1 MLREEIGNDSYWFFD
16 SMTDFTNYLIKTED
30 YFPFGSKSSSSA
42 MKKSSGYHF
51 NEATSW
57 KDFIYKLTHG
67 SKNYSKDDNFF
78 KTDDY
83 DKKFEST
90 RAVNG
95 NPIVPRVLKN
105 LPKSNRKL
113 KRNKKTA
120 YYDIYLNSCELG
132 YVDGEDIK
140 KYHTY
145 IFNKINGLISE
156 ANTVSIN
163 WYGKSSFNNGKTVSV
178 IINLKNPM
186 YNVDINRLM
195 YFLTSPDLFRRGNFR
210 IYELDSFSEGSC
222 FGGGYGRSL
231 SSRDKAIES
240 KLGGILLHNL
250 ISFGGSVE
258 RAINDVEKRLIQVVR
273 N

>member
-1 MLREEIGNDSYWFFD
+1 MLREETGNDSYWFFD

-30 YFPFGSKSSSSA
+30 YFPFGSKNRSSA
-42 MKKSSGYHF
+42 MKKSSGYSF
-51 NEATSW
+51 NEANSW
-57 KDFIYKLTHG
+57 KDFIYKLTYG

-95 NPIVPRVLKN
+95 NPIIPRVLKN
-105 LPKSNRKL
+105 LPKSSRKL

-120 YYDIYLNSCELG
+120 YYDIYINSAELA
-132 YVDGEDIK
+132 YVNGEDIK
-140 KYHTY
+140 EYHTY
-145 IFNKINGLISE
+145 IFNKINGLISQ
-156 ANTVSIN
+156 ANTVSVN
-163 WYGKSSFNNGKTVSV
+163 WYGKSSFGGKTVAV
-178 IINLKNPM
+178 VINLKPPM

-210 IYELDSFSEGSC
+210 IYELDAFSHDSC
-222 FGGGYGRSL
+222 FGGGYG
-231 SSRDKAIES
+231 SSVSSKDKAIED

-250 ISFGGSVE
+250 ISFGGSVD
-258 RAINDVEKRLIQVVR
+258 RAIKDAEKRLIEVKK